1 MGFAARA
8 ARSARSVSEEDDRSR
23 KGDVDRPIRGLVSDI
38 NALGRETV
46 FTTSSCSGR
55 VSLVAEQTRG
65 KRVKG
70 EAKWIL
76 MSHDP
81 VAGHEVAEAVDS
93 YLQDGGGG
101 GGDCSRETLTLRFE
115 PFILAVE
122 CANVEVAAEI
132 LKVGREAGF
141 RESGI
146 QIGKRITLSIRCS
159 IRLELPVCRDGVLL
173 VTREY
178 LGVCCELC
186 DEKFSENFARIERFH
201 RLLKPKVRQTLAR
214 ATSSAFH
221 TLADALTISMLLSF
235 QSSAAG
241 GGSRWT
247 RPEEPPS
254 WRSPPRGDVPRQ

>member
-1 MGFAARA
+1 M
-8 ARSARSVSEEDDRSR
+8 
-23 KGDVDRPIRGLVSDI
+23 
-38 NALGRETV
+38 
-46 FTTSSCSGR
+46 
-55 VSLVAEQTRG
+55 
-65 KRVKG
+65 
-70 EAKWIL
+70 
-76 MSHDP
+76 
-81 VAGHEVAEAVDS
+81 
-93 YLQDGGGG
+93 
-101 GGDCSRETLTLRFE
+101 
-115 PFILAVE
+115 
-122 CANVEVAAEI
+122 EVAAEI

-221 TLADALTISMLLSF
+221 TLADALTNSTPISM
-235 QSSAAG
+235 
-241 GGSRWT
+241 
-247 RPEEPPS
+247 
-254 WRSPPRGDVPRQ
+254 